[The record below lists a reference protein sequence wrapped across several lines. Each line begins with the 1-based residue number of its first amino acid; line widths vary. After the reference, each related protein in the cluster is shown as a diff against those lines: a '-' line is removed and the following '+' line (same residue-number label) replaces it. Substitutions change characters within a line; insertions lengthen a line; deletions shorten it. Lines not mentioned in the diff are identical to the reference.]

1 MQQKRN
7 FYIALILLLLLILS
21 IGYGVLSTN
30 LNISGTAQMNSS
42 SWDIHFDNLI
52 ANENSIEASTPAS
65 INDTKTTINFTVDLE
80 KPGDFY
86 EFNVDIVNAGTIDA
100 MISEVLRT
108 GLDSSLEKYITYTV
122 KYTKGIEL
130 QEKDSLKAGA
140 SENIVVRV
148 EFNKDVNEEDLPQ
161 TQQSISLSFEVE
173 YIQED
178 GSSNE
183 VIAPVLAATTMTD
196 KTAFRSDTYKQNIK
210 TITLEEEINIPDDAI
225 ESWDV
230 GEAQNGNVMAYIV
243 PNVEDSTMYDLYIQG
258 DGALIANENSSY
270 LFENFNNLQIIK
282 NANIL
287 DMSNVYSASDMFA
300 NNWSLEELDVSNW
313 NTSKITNMS
322 QMFNNCEK
330 IKQLDVSNWDVSS
343 VTNMRLLFGGT
354 QSLTEIDVDKWN
366 TSNVTSMYGLFNA
379 SSVYKL
385 DVKNWDVSN
394 VTDMG
399 GMFSL
404 LYNVTELDLSTWN
417 TSSLTDINYIF
428 HGSNFIKLN
437 VSNWDTSKV
446 TNMSGAFNYFT
457 LSTIDLSDWDISN
470 VTDMNKMFFDDDN
483 NDSRSVNIILNKTSF
498 NKNVDLTDFF
508 SDEKIEG
515 MITPVDVT
523 IIVHSEADKTLIDS
537 LGYTNVTVTVG

>member
-173 YIQED
+173 YIQDD
-178 GSSNE
+178 GTSNE
-183 VIAPVLAATTMTD
+183 VIAPILAATSYSDTS
-196 KTAFRSDTYKQNIK
+196 AFRSDTYKQNIK